1 MKVQKPD
8 FSGWA
13 TRANLLCS
21 DGLTIRSGAFKKD
34 HKKTVPLV
42 WDHRR
47 DDPAGN
53 RPRSYSARRCWQ
65 YPSRPH

>member
-42 WDHRR
+42 
-47 DDPAGN
+47 
-53 RPRSYSARRCWQ
+53 
-65 YPSRPH
+65 